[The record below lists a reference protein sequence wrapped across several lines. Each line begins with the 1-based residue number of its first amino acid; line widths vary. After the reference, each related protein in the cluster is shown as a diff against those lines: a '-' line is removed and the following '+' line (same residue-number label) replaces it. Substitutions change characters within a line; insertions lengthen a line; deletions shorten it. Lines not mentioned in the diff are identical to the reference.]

1 MTHLD
6 DQRRS
11 GGAPNAQQRELWAAD
26 GIHGEL
32 YVRETERID
41 AMNGPFGEV
50 MLDAARLEPGE
61 RVLDVGCGTGA
72 TTIEA
77 ARRVTPSGAAV
88 GIDISAAML
97 GVARKRAGDGIG
109 NLTFLEADA
118 QVYPFDEGVFDVVI
132 SRFGTM
138 FFDDPEA
145 AFGNLSRG
153 VRPDGR
159 LVIVCPNP
167 PKSEWVAVAFAAAAP
182 HVGVPDMGPPG
193 APGPFAFADGDRLA
207 RVVKAGGFRD
217 VAVQAVTRPIRL
229 GDDADDV
236 VAFITSLREGRELF
250 AGKPEASVAAAVDA
264 LREAV
269 KRFAGPGGVVMNET
283 AWLASAHR

>member
-1 MTHLD
+1 MTQLND
-6 DQRRS
+6 EQAP
-11 GGAPNAQQRELWAAD
+11 GGAPNALQRELWAAD
-26 GIHGEL
+26 GVSGEL
-32 YVRETERID
+32 YVREAERIE

-50 MLDAARLEPGE
+50 MLDAAHLEPGE

-77 ARRVTPSGAAV
+77 ARRVTRSGAAV

-97 GVARKRAGDGIG
+97 DLARKRSGHGLE
-109 NLTFLEADA
+109 NVVFLEADA
-118 QVYPFDEGVFDVVI
+118 QVYPFDEGAFDAVI

-145 AFGNLSRG
+145 AFANLG
-153 VRPDGR
+153 HAVRPDGR
-159 LVIVCPNP
+159 LIIVCPDP

-182 HVGVPDMGPPG
+182 HVGVPDVGPPG

-207 RVVKAGGFRD
+207 QVIKTGGFRD
-217 VAVQAVTRPIRL
+217 VTLQAVTKPIRL
-229 GDDADDV
+229 GDHADDV
-236 VAFITSLREGRELF
+236 VAFITSLREGRALF
-250 AGKPEASVAAAVDA
+250 AGKPEAKVAAAVDA

-269 KRFAGPGGVVMNET
+269 NRYAGPEGVVMNET

>member
-1 MTHLD
+1 MT
-6 DQRRS
+6 QV
-11 GGAPNAQQRELWAAD
+11 NAQQRELWAAD
-26 GIHGEL
+26 GVHGEL
-32 YVRETERID
+32 YVRETERIE
-41 AMNGPFGEV
+41 AMNGPFGEA

-77 ARRVTPSGAAV
+77 ARRVGPAGAAV
-88 GIDISAAML
+88 GVDISAAML
-97 GVARKRAGDGIG
+97 GVARQRVGDGID
-109 NLTFLEADA
+109 NVVFLEADA
-118 QVYPFDEGVFDVVI
+118 QVHPFDEGTFDVVI

-138 FFDDPEA
+138 FFDDAEA
-145 AFGNLSRG
+145 AFANLG
-153 VRPDGR
+153 HAVRPDGR
-159 LVIVCPNP
+159 LVIVCPDP

-182 HVGVPDMGPPG
+182 HVGVPDVGPPG
-193 APGPFAFADGDRLA
+193 APGPFAFADGDRLT

-217 VAVQAVTRPIRL
+217 VKLQAVTKPIRL

-250 AGKPEASVAAAVDA
+250 AGKPEAKVAAAVDA

-269 KRFAGPGGVVMNET
+269 SRYVGPGGVVMNKP
-283 AWLASAHR
+283 AWLASARR